1 MPTTATL
8 TVSFGLAA
16 REVDFS
22 QGPAIR
28 LAAPALLRKL
38 RRSVISVF
46 SFVELA
52 LASRDELRMVDLEPC
67 AARRRPSLS
76 GCARLDIQVVPSAL
90 PQVFEAKIIQPCL
103 AFDDDFGAFNF

>member
-46 SFVELA
+46 SYVELA
-52 LASRDELRMVDLEPC
+52 LVSSDELRMVALEPC
-67 AARRRPSLS
+67 AARRRPSPS
-76 GCARLDIQVVPSAL
+76 GGARFDIQFVTSAP
-90 PQVFEAKIIQPCL
+90 PQVFEVKIIQRRL
-103 AFDDDFGAFNF
+103 AFDDDFGAFSF

>member
-1 MPTTATL
+1 MPITATL

-38 RRSVISVF
+38 RRSVISV
-46 SFVELA
+46 SPYLSWRELHA
-52 LASRDELRMVDLEPC
+52 MNFRWLILSSAPQDGGQVNQ
-67 AARRRPSLS
+67 AAP
-76 GCARLDIQVVPSAL
+76 RLDVQGFDFGAAVVFDA
-90 PQVFEAKIIQPCL
+90 QIIQPRV
-103 AFDDDFGAFNF
+103 AFDDGLQQSSG

>member
-1 MPTTATL
+1 MPITATL

-22 QGPAIR
+22 QGPAISP
-28 LAAPALLRKL
+28 AAPALLRKL

-52 LASRDELRMVDLEPC
+52 
-67 AARRRPSLS
+67 
-76 GCARLDIQVVPSAL
+76 
-90 PQVFEAKIIQPCL
+90 
-103 AFDDDFGAFNF
+103 